1 MDGVLTRR
9 KCYDIILEKRRRYK
23 YMIIVRDL
31 ENQVDNLSCGMD
43 GSDGCGGD
51 NSCSEVMCTGSATH

>member
-1 MDGVLTRR
+1 
-9 KCYDIILEKRRRYK
+9 
-23 YMIIVRDL
+23 MIIVRDL